1 MGKGKF
7 MSKSKSEPRPKLKL
21 IQSRTLFP
29 GYTIS
34 LYDKNETY
42 VLEVGVQCTGCHH
55 IRRIQFN
62 AKDLLKDMEKFAE
75 TISDDM
81 KNEDEKKQEDEL
93 ADEEEEIKTV
103 K

>member
-75 TISDDM
+75 TISDDI
-81 KNEDEKKQEDEL
+81 KNEDEKNKKMNL
-93 ADEEEEIKTV
+93 LMK
-103 K
+103 KKK